1 MKGKVSYWAFIVAN
15 RKDNGRN
22 IQAREILD
30 TRLSDAFWGLGERTP
45 NRKWLQAGDKVVF
58 YEGNP
63 TKSFVA
69 NATFKSKAFQ
79 LSSEERSKFSHGQA
93 FFTTDYG
100 VYLEDIH
107 LFENPI
113 PVEQLVDN
121 LKFIKNKEYWY
132 SHFQGGTREI
142 FEKDY
147 YAITM
152 GRPTTLSEQIKET
165 EDLVSESQFALE
177 AHLEEFMFNNWSQI
191 DFGEQLL
198 LYNDG
203 EQNGRQ
209 YPAETW
215 SIDFLCLDT
224 NNNFVVIELKRGK
237 TSDATIG
244 QLLRYIGWVKENL
257 ASIGQKVRGI
267 VIAHDIDI
275 DLRYALVSLQDVR
288 VMTYQVDFS
297 LEG

>member
-1 MKGKVSYWAFIVAN
+1 MKYWVFIVAN

-45 NRKWLQAGDKVVF
+45 NRKWLMAGDKIVF
-58 YEGNP
+58 YEGNANRN
-63 TKSFVA
+63 KSSTGGVKDNFI
-69 NATFKSKAFQ
+69 K
-79 LSSEERSKFSHGQA
+79 LSSEERSKFSHGKSI
-93 FFTTDYG
+93 FTTDYG

-257 ASIGQKVRGI
+257 ASPSQKVRGI
-267 VIAHDIDI
+267 IIANDKDNA
-275 DLRYALVSLQDVR
+275 LRYSAGSLQDVR
-288 VMTYQVDFS
+288 VMTYSVDFH
-297 LEG
+297 LQG